1 MSIRNK
7 RCHWKTDRVGQ
18 KSADSHS
25 ATTRLGIPGS
35 HVQLVISQECGY
47 LRWCNL
53 RRTTGTI
60 VQTTKDSKF
69 LT

>member
-7 RCHWKTDRVGQ
+7 RYLWKTDRMGQ
-18 KSADSHS
+18 KTADTKS

-35 HVQLVISQECGY
+35 RVQLVISQECGCIW
-47 LRWCNL
+47 WCNL
-53 RRTTGTI
+53 LRTTGTI
-60 VQTTKDSKF
+60 VQTPKHSKF